1 MNGVVQLYAAPRR
14 RPATWPGCTRRWRRF
29 ERSARSGREM
39 LKTHAYPRFEYA
51 PSADQLSG
59 VIRRHPVVIVG
70 AGPVGLTAALD
81 CAARGIQAVVLD
93 DNDTVSIGSRAICY
107 AKRPLEIWDR
117 LGCGERMLAKGVSW
131 KVGKVFFRDRL
142 SYRFDLL
149 PETDHKMPAMINLQ
163 QYYLEEY
170 MIDQLRKQKL
180 VELRWKHKVIGLA
193 QEKDHARLTVE
204 TPDGVFAMEA
214 DWVIAC
220 DGANSDVREMV
231 GGAFTGHFFQDR
243 FLIADVVMKADF
255 PVERWFWFDP
265 PFHPRQS
272 ALLHRQ
278 ADDVW
283 RIDFQ
288 LGRDADAA
296 AEKEP
301 ERIIPRVRAML
312 GDNRPFELEWA
323 SVYQF
328 ACRRIDNFRYG
339 RVLFAG
345 DAAHQVSPFGARG
358 ANSGVQDIDN
368 LTWKLKLVLD
378 GDALP
383 GLIDT
388 YHEERAIAADDN
400 LLASTRST
408 DFISPKSKASRR
420 YRDAVLELAEDNPF
434 ARPLVNSGRLSRPT
448 PYVRSSLNTPDEHSF
463 SGRMQPGTNCDDA
476 PITRDGRRGV
486 APQRARRGFHGPDL
500 RRGPGAQSGVGAR
513 PRRRARRRPRPDRPQ
528 GRACRTLRRP
538 ARSHLSDPAR
548 PARRRSLAKLRR
560 GEDRARVGA
569 RRQGLKEATM
579 ELQAAATIDDPD
591 GFYEELIDSQRDM
604 SDEEAALMNCKLVL
618 ILANHIGDRAVLREA
633 LRRAG
638 GQTR

>member
-1 MNGVVQLYAAPRR
+1 M
-14 RPATWPGCTRRWRRF
+14 
-29 ERSARSGREM
+29 
-39 LKTHAYPRFEYA
+39 KTHAYPRFDYT
-51 PSADQLSG
+51 PSADQRSG
-59 VIRRHPVVIVG
+59 VTRRHVVVIVG

-81 CAARGIQAVVLD
+81 CAARGIQAMVLD
-93 DNDTVSIGSRAICY
+93 DNDTVSMGSRAICY

-117 LGCGERMLAKGVSW
+117 LGCSERLLAKGVNW

-163 QYYLEEY
+163 QYYLEEFLV
-170 MIDQLRKQKL
+170 DQLRKQRR
-180 VELRWKHKVIGLA
+180 VELLWKHKVVGLA
-193 QEKDHARLTVE
+193 QEKDHALLTVE
-204 TPDGVFAMEA
+204 TPAGEFAMEA

-220 DGANSDVREMV
+220 DGANSDVRELV

-265 PFHPRQS
+265 PFHPGQS

-301 ERIIPRVRAML
+301 ERVIPRVRAML

-368 LTWKLKLVLD
+368 LIWKLKLVLD
-378 GDALP
+378 GDAP
-383 GLIDT
+383 AGLLDT
-388 YHEERAIAADDN
+388 YHEERAVAADDN
-400 LLASTRST
+400 LLNSTRST
-408 DFISPKSKASRR
+408 DFISPKSAASRR
-420 YRDAVLELAEDNPF
+420 YRDAVLELAEDNSF
-434 ARPLVNSGRLSRPT
+434 ARPLVNSGRLSKPT
-448 PYVRSSLNTPDEHSF
+448 PYVRSSLNTPDVDSF
-463 SGRMQPGTNCDDA
+463 SGRMRPGTNCDDA
-476 PITRDGRRGV
+476 PVMHHGAEGWLLNALGEGFTVLTFGAAPVREVASGRVRATVISVGESVVDRKGALAERYDGRPGV
-486 APQRARRGFHGPDL
+486 SYLIRPDQYVAARWRSFDQAKIERALARAARRGG
-500 RRGPGAQSGVGAR
+500 
-513 PRRRARRRPRPDRPQ
+513 
-528 GRACRTLRRP
+528 
-538 ARSHLSDPAR
+538 
-548 PARRRSLAKLRR
+548 
-560 GEDRARVGA
+560 
-569 RRQGLKEATM
+569 
-579 ELQAAATIDDPD
+579 DD
-591 GFYEELIDSQRDM
+591 G
-604 SDEEAALMNCKLVL
+604 
-618 ILANHIGDRAVLREA
+618 
-633 LRRAG
+633 
-638 GQTR
+638 T